1 VYSSKEKSVSVEDAS
16 EAKKVK
22 KVHVN
27 ILLHS
32 VCILT
37 DVFSASKGN
46 PQRLILLILKREG
59 PFLIAL

>member
-1 VYSSKEKSVSVEDAS
+1 MSVEDAS
-16 EAKKVK
+16 DAKKVK
-22 KVHVN
+22 KVYVN

-37 DVFSASKGN
+37 DVFSASKEN
-46 PQRLILLILKREG
+46 LQRLILLILKRER